1 MEEYPTKRLM
11 QYAAYK
17 GISIS
22 AFEKS
27 IGKAPSYLRN
37 SKDITSAVMDTLKKK
52 YPDLSIDWLITG
64 KGSMINNIV
73 RLNIDKEK
81 VRGMQNVP
89 DYIEIPE
96 QAKDIIERVLQGT
109 SKDSD
114 NPVMVAEPSTK
125 YGENEITTVLDRIRQ
140 FIDAKKLSD
149 RAFSASIGVPS
160 MTLSSIFK
168 RHSDPSAL
176 LIATI
181 VSVYPDVSP
190 DWLLLGKGEMLKS
203 VTPAPVGKASEEKGI
218 PYYADLPVSAGQLDI
233 FMQDAEPT
241 GWVNLPGVRSKAL
254 FPVVGC
260 SMKPEINPGDVVGIV
275 QMESWEM
282 VDPDKTYLIITN
294 EDRMIK
300 HLARDEEDDTIL
312 WCISPNYPKFKINK
326 DDIKFLYRISFCGKL
341 M

>member
-160 MTLSSIFK
+160 MTLSSMFK

-241 GWVNLPGVRSKAL
+241 G
-254 FPVVGC
+254 
-260 SMKPEINPGDVVGIV
+260 
-275 QMESWEM
+275 
-282 VDPDKTYLIITN
+282 
-294 EDRMIK
+294 
-300 HLARDEEDDTIL
+300 
-312 WCISPNYPKFKINK
+312 SP
-326 DDIKFLYRISFCGKL
+326 
-341 M
+341 